1 MISGTAN
8 GHVPFTQTDCAGWVG
23 EIRMKKRII
32 SVVLSMLMMLGTVP
46 YAVTAAGGGTD
57 EYPELMI
64 TQIGV
69 DQYGSRENAANTN
82 PKYNEDAGNNPNA
95 DVYEF
100 ISVYNNSDRELN
112 VYDYMIGYQGASPA
126 KSPDFFERSIQCYT
140 PLYPG
145 ADWADAPFAAYDSY
159 WKKSS
164 VVRPVNL
171 ARENGKIKPGETFVI
186 WVYTAA
192 SHRINC
198 TLEQFRSFWS
208 IPDGTKSVYS
218 RRQRC

>member
-112 VYDYMIGYQGASPA
+112 VYDYMIGYQG
-126 KSPDFFERSIQCYT
+126 
-140 PLYPG
+140 L
-145 ADWADAPFAAYDSY
+145 
-159 WKKSS
+159 
-164 VVRPVNL
+164 L
-171 ARENGKIKPGETFVI
+171 
-186 WVYTAA
+186 
-192 SHRINC
+192 
-198 TLEQFRSFWS
+198 
-208 IPDGTKSVYS
+208 
-218 RRQRC
+218 RQRARTFLSVRYSVTRRFIPVRTGQMRRLPHTIHTGKSHLSCVP